1 MKSPRERMDIVAAY
15 RDLGSFR
22 ATAELCGTTDKTV
35 KRVILRQQL
44 GPPPPR
50 PPRVHNTA
58 PAADVVREKIAA
70 TDGRISAKRLLP
82 LARAA
87 GYMGSARNFR
97 RLVRERKDEW
107 RRSRRV
113 YRPWLPT
120 PGEHL
125 AIDWGQLGPLH
136 IFCAVLVWSRVRFVR
151 FATDERRETTLRLL
165 GECFEAL
172 GGVPATVLADRMG
185 CLKAGVVA
193 NVVVPHPEYV
203 RFASHFGFRPDFCE
217 AHDPESKGVVE
228 NLVGYAKE
236 DLVIPLKP
244 GASLAEANAE
254 GITWCAEVNGVRH
267 SETQAIPAERLVA
280 ERQALRPLPSLRPAL
295 RTGEA
300 RKVDR
305 LATIRFG
312 SARYSVPAALV
323 GTSVEV
329 SAQDGEIVITQRG
342 VEVARHLA
350 VAPGEASIL
359 DDHYGGPRAR
369 PARAVRPRSP
379 AERAFCALGD
389 TAEGF
394 LRAAAAAG
402 TARLASELAEISS
415 LELSFGR
422 EELIRAI
429 ERATGFH
436 RFRAAD
442 IRAILVAGEGVMT
455 TAAPGALLQLAL
467 PVVPTRPLA
476 AYKLS

>member
-1 MKSPRERMDIVAAY
+1 MAHGQRGRGWVSLP
-15 RDLGSFR
+15 LP
-22 ATAELCGTTDKTV
+22 AEQNG
-35 KRVILRQQL
+35 LRQQL

-58 PAADVVREKIAA
+58 LAGDVVREKIAA

-87 GYMGSARNFR
+87 GYAGSARNFR

-107 RRSRRV
+107 RRTRRV

-125 AIDWGQLGPLH
+125 AIDWGQSGPLH

-165 GECFEAL
+165 AECFEAL

-236 DLVIPLKP
+236 DLVIPLEP
-244 GASLAEANAE
+244 AASVAEANAAA
-254 GITWCAEVNGVRH
+254 ITWCAEVNGARH
-267 SETQAIPAERLVA
+267 SETAAIPAERLVA
-280 ERQALRPLPSLRPAL
+280 ERPALRALPSLRPAL
-295 RTGEA
+295 RTGEG

-312 SARYSVPAALV
+312 SARYSVPHALV
-323 GTSVEV
+323 GTKVEV
-329 SAQDGEIVITQRG
+329 AAQDGEIVITQRSR
-342 VEVARHLA
+342 EVARHLA

-359 DDHYGGPRAR
+359 DDHYGGPRRA
-369 PARAVRPRSP
+369 PARAIRPRS
-379 AERAFCALGD
+379 ASERAFCALGP
-389 TAEGF
+389 TADAF

-415 LELSFGR
+415 LEPAFGR
-422 EELIRAI
+422 EELVAAVSRAAAY
-429 ERATGFH
+429 R
-436 RFRAAD
+436 RLRAAD
-442 IRAILVAGEGVMT
+442 VRAILVAGEGVMN
-455 TAAPGALLQLAL
+455 AASPGAPLQLAL
-467 PVVPTRPLA
+467 PEVPTRPLS
-476 AYKLS
+476 AYRLS